1 MASVSTK
8 SRQSIRDR
16 RAQKQRKQRLN
27 LIIGVSAVAVLLIV
41 LVLIANFWDDFAP
54 MAEITIPDTGSR
66 PMAEFNAMGDPDAPV
81 QIVVFSD
88 YQCPVCQRF
97 ASETEPL
104 IEENHVATG
113 EVYLVH
119 RSMGNFMSDN
129 ARSGKNES
137 IDAAAAAYC
146 AGDQGMFWQFK
157 DTLFANWL
165 GLDRNSYTK
174 KRLLAMG
181 EELGLNMDEFK
192 SCVNNDTYRQLA
204 EQDKADGLNSGVTGT
219 PAYLVNGELINGFK
233 SYSEFAEIIRSART
247 AAGY

>member
-1 MASVSTK
+1 MANVSK
-8 SRQSIRDR
+8 KGRQSIRDR

-27 LIIGVSAVAVLLIV
+27 IIIGASVVALLIIG

-54 MAEITIPDTGSR
+54 MAEFTIPETKAR

-81 QIVVFSD
+81 EIVVFSD

-97 ASETEPL
+97 ANETEPL
-104 IEENHVATG
+104 IEENHVASG
-113 EVYLVH
+113 EVYLVV

-137 IDAAAAAYC
+137 IDATAAAYC
-146 AGDQGMFWQFK
+146 AGDQGMFWQYK

-165 GLDRNSYTK
+165 GLDRNSFTK

-192 SCVNNDTYRQLA
+192 SCVNEDKYRQLA
-204 EQDKADGLNSGVTGT
+204 EQDKVDGLNSGVTGT
-219 PAYLVNGELINGFK
+219 PAFLVNGELISGFK
-233 SYSEFAEIIRSART
+233 TYTEFAEIIRNVQSTARN
-247 AAGY
+247 